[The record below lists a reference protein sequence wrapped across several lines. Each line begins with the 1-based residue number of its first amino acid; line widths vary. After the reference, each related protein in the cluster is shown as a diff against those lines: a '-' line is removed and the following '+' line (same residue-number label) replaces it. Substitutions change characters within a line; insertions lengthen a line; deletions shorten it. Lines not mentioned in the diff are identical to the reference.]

1 MTEIRQRILEAA
13 VRVFMR
19 YGVGKTRMNDIA
31 QETGIARP
39 TLYASFKNKDEILSA
54 SILHYSDLSLAGIR
68 HEWDHLD
75 KLSEKLNVFYERAII
90 ASYQIISASPDAR
103 DMIGGHN
110 AVGKAATKTAQ
121 LDKISAWAELLDQ
134 HLPKDKLSSVTSEQL
149 AEYIVLSSLGL
160 RDHAESETQL
170 RQLLEVQKQGI
181 LALLNCD

>member
-1 MTEIRQRILEAA
+1 MTELRQKILEAA

-68 HEWDHLD
+68 HEWDHLEKLSD
-75 KLSEKLNVFYERAII
+75 KLDVFYERAII
-90 ASYQIISASPDAR
+90 ASFQIITASPDAR

-110 AVGKAATKTAQ
+110 AVGKAATKKAQ
-121 LDKISAWAELLDQ
+121 LDKMSAWAELLEQ
-134 HLPKDKLSSVTSEQL
+134 YLPADEQRPVSSEQL
-149 AEYIVLSSLGL
+149 AQYIVLSSLGL
-160 RDHAESETQL
+160 RDHAENEIQL
-170 RQLLEVQKQGI
+170 RQLLQVQKQGI